1 MAGWIGETVDT
12 LDQTVDRAEQM
23 VDLAR
28 SSGAGF
34 TCRQVMFRPALQPAR
49 KVLSRARLAGQQL

>member
-23 VDLAR
+23 LDLAR

-34 TCRQVMFRPALQPAR
+34 TCRQVMN
-49 KVLSRARLAGQQL
+49 